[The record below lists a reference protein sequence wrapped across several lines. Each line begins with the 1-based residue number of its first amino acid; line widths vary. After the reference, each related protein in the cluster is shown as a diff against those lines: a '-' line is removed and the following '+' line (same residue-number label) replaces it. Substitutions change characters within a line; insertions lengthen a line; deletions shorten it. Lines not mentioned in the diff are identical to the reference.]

1 MCNAHVWSPIRMS
14 KLPGFYDKAHLFD
27 VEMKEKKIKLKEFDY
42 IEKGGLIA
50 SPVESPVGH
59 IGLVIVRIS
68 TWIDFLETQFKPEWC
83 LLILFFTVLRC
94 EISWIQLVASSNG
107 CRHHHISICFYRD
120 HWSGSLGIPFESS
133 SHRNAMFRRRRGSDG
148 HFIIVNAHPTVTLWW
163 VWPIFLIQNRQMSI
177 YLDIHIL
184 PGYRSMGNG
193 DSKNVEKGRVWH

>member
-1 MCNAHVWSPIRMS
+1 MCDHQFGWANCLAFTTRPTCLTL
-14 KLPGFYDKAHLFD
+14 KYP
-27 VEMKEKKIKLKEFDY
+27 EKKIKLKESDY
-42 IEKGGLIA
+42 IEKGGSIA

-68 TWIDFLETQFKPEWC
+68 TWIDFLETQLKPEWY
-83 LLILFFTVLRC
+83 LLILLFTVLRC
-94 EISWIQLVASSNG
+94 EISWLQLVASSNG

-163 VWPIFLIQNRQMSI
+163 VWPIFLIQNRNVHLFGFPYTSRLSI
-177 YLDIHIL
+177 H
-184 PGYRSMGNG
+184 GER
-193 DSKNVEKGRVWH
+193 W